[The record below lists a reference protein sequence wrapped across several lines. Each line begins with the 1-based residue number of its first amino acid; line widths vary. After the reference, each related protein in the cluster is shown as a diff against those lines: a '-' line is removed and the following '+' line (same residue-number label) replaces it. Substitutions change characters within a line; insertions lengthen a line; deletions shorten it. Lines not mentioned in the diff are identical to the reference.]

1 MCGRFYVAPED
12 DYFREL
18 AERINHSPLMNRFRG
33 KVPANANGS
42 YGGEI
47 SPASVVPVL
56 APNRTGVQTVFPMHW
71 GYNLPSSGNRRPT
84 LIINARS
91 ETAAEK
97 LLFRDSWKQR
107 RCVIPA
113 TSYFE
118 WEHRMGFDGK
128 PKVGQKYRISPAAGG
143 NAFLAGLYRLE
154 DGLPS
159 FVILTRM
166 PAENLFWMHDRMPLI
181 LPEEEVPGWI
191 MPDGKPEKYLDLAR
205 TETVWEKVQT
215 GAGGA

>member
-12 DYFREL
+12 DYFQEL
-18 AERINHSPLMNRFRG
+18 AERINHSPLTDRFYG
-33 KVPANANGS
+33 KVPANEDGL
-42 YGGEI
+42 YGGEVA
-47 SPASVVPVL
+47 PTSVVPVL
-56 APNRTGVQTVFPMHW
+56 APNRAGEQTVFPMQW
-71 GYNLPSSGNRRPT
+71 GYRLPPSGNRKQS

-97 LLFRDSWKQR
+97 PLFRDSWKQR

-113 TSYFE
+113 TAYFE

-128 PKVGQKYRISPAAGG
+128 PKIGQKYRIAPASGG
-143 NAFLAGLYRLE
+143 RTYLAGLYRIE

-181 LPEEEVPGWI
+181 LPETEVPGWI
-191 MPDGKPEKYLDLAR
+191 SQDGKPERYLPLAL
-205 TETVWEKVQT
+205 TETVWEKAQAPEPGT
-215 GAGGA
+215 

>member
-1 MCGRFYVAPED
+1 
-12 DYFREL
+12 
-18 AERINHSPLMNRFRG
+18 
-33 KVPANANGS
+33 
-42 YGGEI
+42 
-47 SPASVVPVL
+47 
-56 APNRTGVQTVFPMHW
+56 
-71 GYNLPSSGNRRPT
+71 
-84 LIINARS
+84 
-91 ETAAEK
+91 
-97 LLFRDSWKQR
+97 
-107 RCVIPA
+107 
-113 TSYFE
+113 
-118 WEHRMGFDGK
+118 MGFDGK

-191 MPDGKPEKYLDLAR
+191 MPDGKPEKYLDLAM